1 MLGKVHVN
9 LLWLF
14 CSMTHTSSP
23 QTVLIT
29 GASSG
34 IGYELAR
41 LFAADG
47 YHLVL
52 VARSEAKLTT
62 LKQQLETTYSSRVT
76 VLVHDLSQPQ
86 VAQSIY
92 DTLAAQQI
100 EIDVLVNNAGFGSYG
115 HFVESDWG
123 KQHDMLE
130 LNVVALTH
138 LTRLFLPAMV
148 KRSRGKIL
156 NVASTAAFQPGPLM
170 SVYFAT
176 KAYVLSFTEAIANE
190 LKGTGVTVTAL
201 CPGPT
206 ESGFQAAAD
215 LGEAKL
221 VNGKPL
227 PTSEEVARFGYEA
240 LNQGKTVVI
249 HGFKNRLT
257 ALLIRLLP
265 RDTVSSMVRSAQE
278 STPSV

>member
-1 MLGKVHVN
+1 
-9 LLWLF
+9 
-14 CSMTHTSSP
+14 MTHTSSP

-29 GASSG
+29 GASGG

-52 VARSEAKLTT
+52 VARSEAKLVA
-62 LKQQLETTYSSRVT
+62 LKKQLEETYSSRVT

-86 VAQSIY
+86 VPQAMY
-92 DTLAAQQI
+92 DTLTAQQI
-100 EIDVLVNNAGFGSYG
+100 QIDVLVNNAGFGSYG
-115 HFVESDWG
+115 YFVESNWE

-130 LNVVALTH
+130 LNIVALTH
-138 LTRLFLPAMV
+138 LTRLFLPDMV
-148 KRSRGKIL
+148 KRGSGKVL

-190 LKGTGVTVTAL
+190 LKGTGVTATAL

-206 ESGFQAAAD
+206 ASGFQAAAD

-221 VNGKPL
+221 VKGKAL

-240 LNQGKTVVI
+240 LNQEKTVVI
-249 HGFKNRLT
+249 HGLKNRLT
-257 ALLIRLLP
+257 ALLMRFLP
-265 RDTVSSMVRSAQE
+265 RDTVTSMVRSAQE
-278 STPSV
+278 SSMSV